1 MTLMDYNKLIEQQ
14 RAFLSQGGMFGIA
27 ARKIALQKLRNSI
40 LAHEQDILAALHA
53 DLHKSDFEGYMTEIG
68 IVLDELRYLLKHMGT
83 WSKNQRVKTPL
94 VQFPA
99 KSFMV
104 PEPYG
109 VVLIM
114 APWNYPFQLCMAPLI
129 GAVCAGNT
137 VVLKPSAYA
146 PATSRVV
153 ANIISDTFDKG
164 HVSVVQGGRKENEA
178 LLEQRF
184 DYIFFTGSVE
194 VGRIVM
200 EKASKHLTP
209 VSLELGGKSPA
220 IVDSTADV
228 ALAAKRIA
236 FGKFLNAGQTCIA
249 PDYVLV
255 DRQVKDSF
263 ITYLKQEIE
272 NFFPQGDFS
281 KLPSIINKKHFHRLM
296 NLMQEGQVLFGGTG
310 DEETLHITPTV
321 IDGITF
327 DCAIMQEEIFG
338 PILPIIAFTSID
350 EAVGLIQSRA
360 KPLALYIFS
369 TDKQTE
375 RRFTSQVSFGGGCIN
390 DTIIHMATSHMGF
403 GGIGESGMGSYHG
416 KASFDTFTH
425 YKGMVKKSNR
435 IDLPFRYHPYT
446 DFKHMLVRKFLR

>member
-14 RAFLSQGGMFGIA
+14 RAFLSQGGMLGTA

-68 IVLDELRYLLKHMGT
+68 ILLDELRYLLKHMGA

-129 GAVCAGNT
+129 GAVSAGNT

-153 ANIISDTFDKG
+153 ANIIADAFDKG
-164 HVSVVQGGRKENEA
+164 HVAVVQGGRKENEA

-263 ITYLKQEIE
+263 IAYLKQEIE
-272 NFFPQGDFS
+272 NFFPQGDYS

-310 DEETLHITPTV
+310 DEETLHIAPTA

-338 PILPIIAFTSID
+338 PILPIIAFTSMD
-350 EAVGLIQSRA
+350 EAVGLVQSRA
-360 KPLALYIFS
+360 KPLALYIF
-369 TDKQTE
+369 TTNKQTE
-375 RRFTSQVSFGGGCIN
+375 QRFTRQVSFGGGCIN

-446 DFKHMLVRKFLR
+446 DLKHKLVRKFLR

>member
-1 MTLMDYNKLIEQQ
+1 MDYNKLIEQQ
-14 RAFLSQGGMFGIA
+14 RAFLSQGGMLGIA
-27 ARKIALQKLRNSI
+27 ARKVALQKLRDSI

-68 IVLDELRYLLKHMGT
+68 IILDELRYLLKHMGA

-153 ANIISDTFDKG
+153 ANIIADTFDKG
-164 HVSVVQGGRKENEA
+164 HVAVVQGGRKENEA

-200 EKASKHLTP
+200 EKASRHLTP

-263 ITYLKQEIE
+263 IAYLKQEIE
-272 NFFPQGDFS
+272 NFFPQGDYS

-310 DEETLHITPTV
+310 DEETLHIAPTV

-338 PILPIIAFTSID
+338 PILPIIVFTSID
-350 EAVGLIQSRA
+350 EAVGLIQSKA
-360 KPLALYIFS
+360 KPLALYIFT

-375 RRFTSQVSFGGGCIN
+375 QRFTNQVSFGGGCIN
-390 DTIIHMATSHMGF
+390 DTIIHMATSYMGF

-435 IDLPFRYHPYT
+435 IDLPVRYHPYT
-446 DFKHMLVRKFLR
+446 EAKFKLLRKLLR

>member
-1 MTLMDYNKLIEQQ
+1 MDYHKLLEQQ
-14 RAFLSQGGMFGIA
+14 RAFFSQGGTFGVA
-27 ARKIALQKLRNSI
+27 ARKIALQKLRTSI

-104 PEPYG
+104 PEPFG

-129 GAVCAGNT
+129 GAVSAGNT

-153 ANIISDTFDKG
+153 ANIISDAFDKG
-164 HVSVVQGGRKENEA
+164 HVAVVQGGRKENEA

-220 IVDSTADV
+220 IVDSTADI

-255 DRQVKDSF
+255 DRQVKDSL
-263 ITYLKQEIE
+263 IACLKQEIGK
-272 NFFPQGDFS
+272 FFPLEDYS

-296 NLMQEGQVLFGGTG
+296 NLMQEGQILFGGTG
-310 DEETLHITPTV
+310 DEETLHIAPTV

-350 EAVGLIQSRA
+350 EAIGLIQSRA
-360 KPLALYIFS
+360 KPLALYVFT